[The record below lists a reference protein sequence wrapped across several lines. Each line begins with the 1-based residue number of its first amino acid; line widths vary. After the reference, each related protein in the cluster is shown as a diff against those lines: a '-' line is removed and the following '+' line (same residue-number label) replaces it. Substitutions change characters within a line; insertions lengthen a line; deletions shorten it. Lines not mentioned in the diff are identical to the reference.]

1 MESILRTN
9 NQATGE
15 YRALLNLVVRPRP
28 SLSMV
33 TWCDEPRCN
42 SCLWIRRDDLPS
54 THMKKVLTRIDAQNY
69 LHNLEQE
76 VVAAK
81 GADFL
86 KAMRSDGNYEHLKMF
101 S

>member
-1 MESILRTN
+1 
-9 NQATGE
+9 
-15 YRALLNLVVRPRP
+15 
-28 SLSMV
+28 MV
-33 TWCDEPRCN
+33 TWCDESSWHSYLR
-42 SCLWIRRDDLPS
+42 IRRDELPS

-69 LHNLEQE
+69 LHNLEQA

-81 GADFL
+81 GEDFL